1 MNNVTYAS
9 RRGNRNYGR
18 NKNISAYQ
26 SSIKLGPVV
35 HTVLIG
41 LMITVLGLI
50 YLTQATKT
58 TGYDYEI
65 NKIDTEIAELT
76 TKKTDLEIEK
86 ARLTALAT
94 IENNS
99 VAQNMTK
106 PAQTTFVKN

>member
-1 MNNVTYAS
+1 MNTIGRAA
-9 RRGNRNYGR
+9 RRSSRNYAR

-26 SSIKLGPVV
+26 SNIKLGPVA

-65 NKIDTEIAELT
+65 NKIDNEIAELSS
-76 TKKTDLEIEK
+76 KKTDLEIEK

-94 IENNS
+94 IENS
-99 VAQNMTK
+99 AVAQNMTA
-106 PAQTTFVKN
+106 PEQTTFVKN